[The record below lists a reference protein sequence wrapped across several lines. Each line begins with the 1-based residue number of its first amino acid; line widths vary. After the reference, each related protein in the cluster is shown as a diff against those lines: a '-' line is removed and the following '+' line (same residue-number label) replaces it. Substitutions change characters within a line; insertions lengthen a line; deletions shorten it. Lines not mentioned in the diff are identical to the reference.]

1 MGDAEAECLHARLA
15 FLYDVPPGR
24 AFWTR
29 HLLERRSDVRRLD
42 RLVVWYNDLVVFCTL
57 AMTMKSAFLQ
67 SENNQCLNPKTLAPE
82 TLSSECLKT
91 KSRKALMFK
100 LLNPLQQNPTP
111 ETLIAKTLN

>member
-42 RLVVWYNDLVVFCTL
+42 RLVVWYNDLVVFCTM
-57 AMTMKSAFLQ
+57 AMTMNRASC
-67 SENNQCLNPKTLAPE
+67 SPKTTNA
-82 TLSSECLKT
+82 
-91 KSRKALMFK
+91 
-100 LLNPLQQNPTP
+100 
-111 ETLIAKTLN
+111 